1 MRILKPAEIRARRVE
16 LGLTQ
21 AQLAELAGVTQAYI
35 AKIEAGTADP
45 KVSTL
50 ERILKTLERAASEKY
65 VMAEKIMA
73 TPVIAVKPE
82 DKIDKAARLM
92 NSYKISQLPVLDG
105 DAQVG
110 SISDATLMRKLTA
123 GEDMSRLVRR
133 SVEEIM
139 ESPFPTVSKDTD
151 VDTIYHLLEHSSAV
165 LVVDRGRVVGIVT
178 KADALKLAR
187 SPKS

>member
-1 MRILKPAEIRARRVE
+1 
-16 LGLTQ
+16 
-21 AQLAELAGVTQAYI
+21 
-35 AKIEAGTADP
+35 
-45 KVSTL
+45 
-50 ERILKTLERAASEKY
+50 
-65 VMAEKIMA
+65 
-73 TPVIAVKPE
+73 
-82 DKIDKAARLM
+82 
-92 NSYKISQLPVLDG
+92 
-105 DAQVG
+105 
-110 SISDATLMRKLTA
+110 LTA

-165 LVVDRGRVVGIVT
+165 LVSDRGRVVGIVT